1 MYVLLTGGVAL
12 VPMRHL
18 EHRNATPFSKI
29 MTPFFGKKCY
39 ICATETKSLKIK
51 ELKNMKTKLY
61 MIALAAISMM
71 LGSCS
76 DSNSEFSQDYLA
88 DTPIKLNVSVDE
100 PTTRAGYSS
109 TELPEGFW
117 LTVVHYLDSYHN
129 VPDGTY
135 SYEVWAKKVG
145 DIWKTYKTYEL
156 DDGTLGVTDEEV
168 TMLWANMKDNVD
180 VMAYTKIQNFTIPTA
195 QTSDE
200 QLKQA
205 DVLYM
210 PPTDIDPSKEGIKV
224 ALQHAMSK
232 INLTIELGSEFEFTE
247 DINKKITDVKIDGSL
262 VSDWFTLD
270 GQHQT
275 EGNPQTITPF
285 YTGATPFSKDANGVI
300 TKATATYEAILI
312 PQTIAS
318 GKFTVSFKV
327 DGKLYEWVYNNEAG
341 LTLAPSTAYTLKL
354 IAGDDKVQPVS
365 FSVAPWNAGNGENGE
380 EKETD

>member
-1 MYVLLTGGVAL
+1 
-12 VPMRHL
+12 
-18 EHRNATPFSKI
+18 
-29 MTPFFGKKCY
+29 
-39 ICATETKSLKIK
+39 
-51 ELKNMKTKLY
+51 MKHQIL
-61 MIALAAISMM
+61 ALAVAALSFTACTNEDNI
-71 LGSCS
+71 
-76 DSNSEFSQDYLA
+76 SQDFLA

-109 TELPEGFW
+109 TVLPEGFW
-117 LTVVHYLDSYHN
+117 LDVIHYLDSDHN

-135 SYEVWAKKVG
+135 TYQVWAKKVG
-145 DIWKTYKTYEL
+145 DIWKTYKL
-156 DDGTLGVTDEEV
+156 DENYGVTDEEV
-168 TMLWANMKDNVD
+168 TMLWANMNDQVE
-180 VMAYTKIQNFTIPTA
+180 VMAYTKIQNFTIPTD

-210 PPTDIDPSKEGIKV
+210 PPTRYTPTPTERSINV
-224 ALQHAMSK
+224 NLQHAMSK

-270 GQHQT
+270 GKHQT
-275 EGNPQTITPF
+275 EGNPRTITPF
-285 YTGATPFSKDANGVI
+285 YTGATPFSKDADGVI
-300 TKATATYEAILI
+300 TKASATYEAILI
-312 PQTIAS
+312 PQTIES

-327 DGKLYEWVYNNEAG
+327 EGKLYEWAYNNEAG
-341 LTLAPSTAYTLKL
+341 LTLAPNIAYTLKL

-365 FSVAPWNAGNGENGE
+365 FSVAKWNPGNGENGE